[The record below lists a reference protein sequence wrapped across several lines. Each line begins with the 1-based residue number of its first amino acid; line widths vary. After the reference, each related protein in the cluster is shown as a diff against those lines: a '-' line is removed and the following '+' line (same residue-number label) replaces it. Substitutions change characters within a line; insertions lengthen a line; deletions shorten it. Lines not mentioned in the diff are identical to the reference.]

1 MLHRDKGR
9 QTLDVVALLLVS
21 SRVIDV
27 SFMREL
33 SFGLTFTSEVEW
45 DGSDVGTLLEI
56 FLFSS
61 LLLHKRQWQ
70 CLTSSFLII

>member
-33 SFGLTFTSEVEW
+33 SFGLTFTSEVE
-45 DGSDVGTLLEI
+45 
-56 FLFSS
+56 
-61 LLLHKRQWQ
+61 
-70 CLTSSFLII
+70 